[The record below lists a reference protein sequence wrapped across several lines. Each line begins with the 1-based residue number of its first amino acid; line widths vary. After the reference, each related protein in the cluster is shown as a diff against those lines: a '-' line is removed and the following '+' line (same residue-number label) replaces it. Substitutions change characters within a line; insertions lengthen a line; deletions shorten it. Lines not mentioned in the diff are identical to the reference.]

1 MWRTLNNLISYLWF
15 VFSLDLF
22 QLVSTIIDV
31 IILCW
36 AFANWKEVAFQ
47 PSLLLIFFGVFINFI
62 WQTFN
67 VAGHFSFLRKEN
79 PRDPLMSMLKKS
91 RDDKKDF
98 SMIRVDQELLLKK
111 DYPYVIDTDL
121 GVLMNPQIVELLRD
135 SRNEII
141 PVKSKNKRKET
152 RTYVRQ
158 YKDTLLKFLNHRWYE
173 VCQKGGQ
180 YTNDE
185 KICFA
190 SEIYPGPVHG
200 SYKWRV
206 TKGYYYYGYL
216 TNFIYTQYVGGTH
229 YKLYPPVNMSTDPI
243 KSLGDSDF
251 SDHIGV
257 STLLYTC
264 DGYIFVFRQAG
275 NAGYNANYFMPTGSG
290 SMDYADFKEGEDL
303 REMIIRGAERELAEE
318 SSLKKL
324 MGNEVF
330 ASHLHTTVIG
340 YYRDM
345 ERGGK
350 PEFCCVSRIKK
361 TKEDVREYIR
371 TSDKEIAKNS
381 KEPLLLTDKEKWRN
395 KILPEASLS
404 LKMNYKFLEEIES
417 VKGTGTTDTG
427 V

>member
-1 MWRTLNNLISYLWF
+1 
-15 VFSLDLF
+15 
-22 QLVSTIIDV
+22 
-31 IILCW
+31 
-36 AFANWKEVAFQ
+36 
-47 PSLLLIFFGVFINFI
+47 
-62 WQTFN
+62 
-67 VAGHFSFLRKEN
+67 
-79 PRDPLMSMLKKS
+79 
-91 RDDKKDF
+91 
-98 SMIRVDQELLLKK
+98 
-111 DYPYVIDTDL
+111 
-121 GVLMNPQIVELLRD
+121 
-135 SRNEII
+135 
-141 PVKSKNKRKET
+141 
-152 RTYVRQ
+152 
-158 YKDTLLKFLNHRWYE
+158 
-173 VCQKGGQ
+173 
-180 YTNDE
+180 
-185 KICFA
+185 
-190 SEIYPGPVHG
+190 
-200 SYKWRV
+200 
-206 TKGYYYYGYL
+206 
-216 TNFIYTQYVGGTH
+216 
-229 YKLYPPVNMSTDPI
+229 MSTDPI

-381 KEPLLLTDKEKWRN
+381 QEPLLLTDKEKWRN